1 MSRPPKKIPRQ
12 PADAR
17 AQPVGSIQRAG
28 AARRARPDASAASPA
43 PAATVFASES
53 LDRTDRSLLKLLQ
66 ANGRLTNLELAE
78 AVHLSPA
85 ACHERIRKLHGRGLI
100 RGYAALLDADAVGA
114 GMLVFVTVSLDR
126 TTPDVFDRF
135 KSSIQAHAEILE
147 AHLVAGG
154 FDYLLKI
161 RVRDMRAYRAL
172 IARGVWAIAGVRET
186 HTYVVMEEVKETTQL
201 PL

>member
-1 MSRPPKKIPRQ
+1 MPKKIPHPAASSGNPTAALPVA
-12 PADAR
+12 PADA
-17 AQPVGSIQRAG
+17 AAG
-28 AARRARPDASAASPA
+28 PGA
-43 PAATVFASES
+43 
-53 LDRTDRSLLKLLQ
+53 LDRIDRSLLRLLQ
-66 ANGRLTNLELAE
+66 ASGRLTNLELAE

-85 ACHERIRKLHGRGLI
+85 ACHERVRKLHQRGLI
-100 RGYAALLDADAVGA
+100 RGYVALLEPDAVGA
-114 GMLVFVTVSLDR
+114 GMLVFVTVSLDQ

-154 FDYLLKI
+154 FDYLLKV
-161 RVRDMRAYRAL
+161 RVRDMRAYRGL
-172 IARGVWAIAGVRET
+172 IARGVWSVAGVRET